1 MELFFHYL
9 SQPYLLTGILYTL
22 LITAIG
28 LGGGLVMGIVLAA
41 MQLSRLPVLSLIT
54 RAYTIIFRGTPL
66 ILQMIFCYNALPMIG
81 IKLTAVEAG
90 GLALALNEA
99 PFIAEI
105 IRGNVLG
112 VDRGQL
118 VAGQALGMTPSVVM
132 LRVVAPQAIRSMVPA
147 LGNEA
152 VSAFKNH
159 LGWGLSAESNHHSP
173 RAVSEDPTYFA
184 PASS

>member
-54 RAYTIIFRGTPL
+54 RAYAIIFRGTPL

-81 IKLTAVEAG
+81 VKLTAVEAG
-90 GLALALNEA
+90 GLALALNE
-99 PFIAEI
+99 
-105 IRGNVLG
+105 G
-112 VDRGQL
+112 VSLPRSFVETSSGSIEARSSPGRRL
-118 VAGQALGMTPSVVM
+118 V
-132 LRVVAPQAIRSMVPA
+132 
-147 LGNEA
+147 
-152 VSAFKNH
+152 
-159 LGWGLSAESNHHSP
+159 
-173 RAVSEDPTYFA
+173 
-184 PASS
+184 